1 MVARPSGL
9 EDLGKVTP
17 PPPWLLV
24 LGSPAQASFLKVQ
37 PPRHL
42 SRVLCPRLRLFWRQ
56 RVGGALGGE
65 IIRYKPSG
73 VCSATLHSNS
83 QPGKPTF
90 PKALVAQGTRGGRE
104 KVTFLFTTV
113 WQVVV
118 TGTSDL
124 QGLAA
129 LDDSRP
135 QETSWAGTAE
145 IKRRNQIQTQVTCK
159 NPTAPATFSLQPLRR
174 KNKTKPP
181 QDRMVSIPVTGKPIK
196 TTRNQIPPV
205 RTAIIESQQTIN
217 MGGSLEE
224 REPPYTVSGMYL
236 GNSHWTTVSE
246 CLKKT
251 VKSTKPRIW
260 HSHAWADVTRKP

>member
-104 KVTFLFTTV
+104 KVTFLFT
-113 WQVVV
+113 
-118 TGTSDL
+118 
-124 QGLAA
+124 
-129 LDDSRP
+129 
-135 QETSWAGTAE
+135 E
-145 IKRRNQIQTQVTCK
+145 IKCRNQIQTQVAFK
-159 NPTAPATFSLQPLRR
+159 SPTAPATFSLQPLRR

-196 TTRNQIPPV
+196 TTSNQIPPV

-236 GNSHWTTVSE
+236 GNSH
-246 CLKKT
+246 
-251 VKSTKPRIW
+251 
-260 HSHAWADVTRKP
+260 